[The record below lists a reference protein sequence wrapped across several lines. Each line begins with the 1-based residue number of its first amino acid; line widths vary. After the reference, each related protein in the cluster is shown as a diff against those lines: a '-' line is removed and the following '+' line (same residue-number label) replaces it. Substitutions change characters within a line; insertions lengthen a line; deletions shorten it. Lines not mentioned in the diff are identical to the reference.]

1 MRRETRADLR
11 PQSLLKGGKQ
21 NEKPGELK
29 NLNTRCLLGDV
40 IEKKAICA
48 VEPQKVTGFEDA
60 SLVETLRI
68 GEEIQS
74 LK

>member
-1 MRRETRADLR
+1 MRKETTADLR

-21 NEKPGELK
+21 NEKPGELE

-48 VEPQKVTGFEDA
+48 VEPQKVKGVGDA
-60 SLVETLRI
+60 NLVETLRL

>member
-1 MRRETRADLR
+1 MGRETTADLR
-11 PQSLLKGGKQ
+11 PQWLLKGGKQ
-21 NEKPGELK
+21 NEKPGKLE

-48 VEPQKVTGFEDA
+48 VEPQKVTGVGDA
-60 SLVETLRI
+60 NLVETLRI

>member
-1 MRRETRADLR
+1 MRQETTADLR

-21 NEKPGELK
+21 NEKPGELE

-48 VEPQKVTGFEDA
+48 VEPQKVTGVGDA
-60 SLVETLRI
+60 NLVETLRL